1 MATKGEIQAIV
12 DRPWSFDFE
21 YGDGPDEGI
30 LAYVVEWPDCF
41 AAGRTR
47 TEALVALDKAMRGLA
62 EYRLDTGLEI
72 PDPIGA
78 FSGRLALRLPKAL
91 HHDAAIR
98 ATEDGVSLNTWI
110 SSAVARELGPA
121 RRTVAAGSG
130 RSERSNHAA
139 GSSRRKAAKRR
150 KAS

>member
-1 MATKGEIQAIV
+1 MATKSEIQAVV

-21 YGDGPDEGI
+21 YEDDPEDGI

-47 TEALVALDKAMRGLA
+47 TEALIALDKAMRDLA
-62 EYRLDTGLEI
+62 AYRLDAGLDI
-72 PDPIGA
+72 PDPIEA

-91 HHDAAIR
+91 HHDAAVR

-110 SSAVARELGPA
+110 ASAVARELGPA
-121 RRTVAAGSG
+121 QRESTPGPHRAVRRSDHAFAATP
-130 RSERSNHAA
+130 
-139 GSSRRKAAKRR
+139 RKAAARR
-150 KAS
+150 R